1 MFSKLSGALA
11 ATLFLGTGAL
21 LPHPA
26 VADTTS
32 TALNVGLTIASSCA
46 ISSAGAPAAG
56 PAVACTLKQPFKI
69 QPLHSETGS
78 SHPFKATPGGAGAQ
92 APEWTIEF

>member
-1 MFSKLSGALA
+1 MFSKLTGALA
-11 ATLFLGTGAL
+11 ATVILGTGTL
-21 LPHPA
+21 LSNPA
-26 VADTTS
+26 AAGTTS

-46 ISSAGAPAAG
+46 VSSAGAPAAG

-69 QPLHSETGS
+69 QPLHSEAGTL
-78 SHPFKATPGGAGAQ
+78 HPFKVTPGGAGAQ